1 MGPEGSP
8 YQGGIFD
15 VDIVIPCEFPFKPPF
30 SVSRP
35 GTKLHRP
42 NISPEALRRTIQF
55 FARGGGEININN
67 LRNDQDLY
75 GSDCGWSPIPIP
87 QLVLSI
93 QTLLADPDPLVGF
106 KILNRPAGDMLLHDL
121 DEYRYCII

>member
-8 YQGGIFD
+8 YQGGIFEI
-15 VDIVIPCEFPFKPPF
+15 DIVIPCDFLSNRPF

-35 GTKLHRP
+35 SCIIRIFLR
-42 NISPEALRRTIQF
+42 RRTIQF
-55 FARGGGEININN
+55 FARGGGEINIDI

-93 QTLLADPDPLVGF
+93 QSLLADPDPLVGF
-106 KILNRPAGDMLLHDL
+106 KILNRPAGDMLLRDR